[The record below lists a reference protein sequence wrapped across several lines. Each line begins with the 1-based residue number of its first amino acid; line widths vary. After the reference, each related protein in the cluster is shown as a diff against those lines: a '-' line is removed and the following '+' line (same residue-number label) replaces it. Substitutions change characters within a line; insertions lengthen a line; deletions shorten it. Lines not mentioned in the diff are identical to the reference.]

1 MRSVKETIDYLND
14 RIKRSGMTRVDVL
27 KQAGLSVTIF
37 TMALKRNSYLK
48 LETFESLSKI
58 LDVPISDIL
67 GLSEKELTEDEEKM
81 LHLPDDI
88 KSMVDMLLKISPQ
101 SRKMIMMNIEN
112 YYSVEQQNKP
122 AK

>member
-27 KQAGLSVTIF
+27 KQAGLSI
-37 TMALKRNSYLK
+37 
-48 LETFESLSKI
+48 I
-58 LDVPISDIL
+58 LDVPLSDIF
-67 GLSEKELTEDEEKM
+67 GLSEKDLTEDEENM

-88 KSMVDMLLKISPQ
+88 KSMVDMLLEISPQ

-122 AK
+122 SK